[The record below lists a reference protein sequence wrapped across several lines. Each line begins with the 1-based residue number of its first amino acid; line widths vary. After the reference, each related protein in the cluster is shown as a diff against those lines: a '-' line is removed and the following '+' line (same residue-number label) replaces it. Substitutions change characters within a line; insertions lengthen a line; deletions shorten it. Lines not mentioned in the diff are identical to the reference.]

1 MTGQLTP
8 LRVHAGHNRLVG
20 LDRFPRSA
28 QHGQRLLSVASGPQE
43 VLDASEVYLNGKQ
56 FGLALNARDAFDFEA
71 LLKPR

>member
-1 MTGQLTP
+1 
-8 LRVHAGHNRLVG
+8 
-20 LDRFPRSA
+20 
-28 QHGQRLLSVASGPQE
+28 VASGPQE